1 MTHQRSP
8 ATDPVDRVDEDRPGT
23 GVAVSPSRTGV

>member
-8 ATDPVDRVDEDRPGT
+8 ATDPVDRVDEDRPRT
-23 GVAVSPSRTGV
+23 GVAVSPTHPGV